1 MLALAT
7 YQMRSST
14 PITMQIVSNP
24 IYQAYKNGEAKQCK
38 ECGQIKFLDEFPLFS
53 TQGAGRKNT
62 CKHCSN
68 KQATVRRRLRR
79 NHPVPPA
86 GDCPACGRHTTKWVL
101 DHDHKTDKFRGYI
114 CDSCNVAFGKFDDD
128 PATMHRSLTWLQS
141 HG

>member
-1 MLALAT
+1 MVETSTTYSKMLALAT

-14 PITMQIVSNP
+14 PITSVTAS
-24 IYQAYKNGEAKQCK
+24 KQCK
-38 ECGQIKFLDEFPLFS
+38 ECGEVKLLEDFPLFS
-53 TQGAGRKNT
+53 TAGAGRKNT
-62 CKHCSN
+62 CKCCSN

-79 NHPVPPA
+79 QHPVPIP

-128 PATMHRSLTWLQS
+128 SYTMQRSLNWLQS